1 MTPITYKEFK
11 TWCNERAQDGQW
23 GFAAAQASIVILD
36 NMKEIGFWSR
46 KKVWREKYATHATAL
61 VEYTNRIAE
70 KLAQEEEAK
79 CNRV

>member
-23 GFAAAQASIVILD
+23 GFAVAQASIIILD
-36 NMKEIGFWSR
+36 NMKEIGFWSK

-61 VEYTNRIAE
+61 VEHTTRIAE
-70 KLAQEEEAK
+70 KLAQEEAK

>member
-23 GFAAAQASIVILD
+23 GFAAAQASIIILD

-61 VEYTNRIAE
+61 VEYTTRIAE
-70 KLAQEEEAK
+70 KLAQEEAK